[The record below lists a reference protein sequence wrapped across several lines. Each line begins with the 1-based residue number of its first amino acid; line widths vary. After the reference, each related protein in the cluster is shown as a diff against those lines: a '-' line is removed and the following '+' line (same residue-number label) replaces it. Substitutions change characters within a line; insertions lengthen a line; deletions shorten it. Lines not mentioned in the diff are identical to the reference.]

1 MNEKVDESTQTC
13 IKSEDLNSIFRF
25 IKYNSSLFKCFKA
38 QLNKKNTF
46 KYDSLI
52 LRSVQDE
59 LANIFTQNDP
69 IIKKSNVN
77 NNNNTILKQND
88 YAKEPLQIVKKIENE
103 KRVDSLNSKDD
114 LFIYELKNV
123 LEKRNKK
130 LLTDYLP

>member
-1 MNEKVDESTQTC
+1 M
-13 IKSEDLNSIFRF
+13 
-25 IKYNSSLFKCFKA
+25 
-38 QLNKKNTF
+38 
-46 KYDSLI
+46 
-52 LRSVQDE
+52 RSVQDE

-103 KRVDSLNSKDD
+103 KKVDSLNSKDD

>member
-25 IKYNSSLFKCFKA
+25 IKYNSSLFKCFKV
-38 QLNKKNTF
+38 QFNKKNTF

-88 YAKEPLQIVKKIENE
+88 HVKESIQIFKKIENE
-103 KRVDSLNSKDD
+103 KRVNSLNSKDD

-130 LLTDYLP
+130 LLTDYQP